1 MSKMQTKKN
10 GPGDKVHTIIDK
22 NCTLKKLR
30 NNKVFASMQLDK
42 EECARRRKNLKTQNI
57 SKSETA
63 TTRSGATQK
72 YKSQK
77 GPVKPAELNKKQ
89 IALARKNYIQSKDKK
104 AYLNSLP
111 KIAKDALAKK
121 GIK

>member
-1 MSKMQTKKN
+1 MSKMKTKKN

-22 NCTLKKLR
+22 NCVLKKIR
-30 NNKVFASMQLDK
+30 NNKIVVKTTLDK
-42 EECARRRKNLKTQNI
+42 VECARMRKNLKTQNI
-57 SKSETA
+57 PESETA
-63 TTRSGATQK
+63 TTRSGVTQT
-72 YKSQK
+72 YKGKK
-77 GPVKPAELNKKQ
+77 GPVKPAQMTERQ
-89 IALARKNYIQSKDKK
+89 IALARKNYIEAKDKK

>member
-22 NCTLKKLR
+22 NCTLKKIR
-30 NNKVFASMQLDK
+30 NNKIVVKTQLDK
-42 EECARRRKNLKTQNI
+42 VTCAKMRKNLKTQNI
-57 SKSETA
+57 PESETA

-72 YKSQK
+72 YKGGK
-77 GPVKPAELNKKQ
+77 GPVKPAQMSEKQ
-89 IALARKNYIQSKDKK
+89 IALVRQNYIQSKDKK

>member
-22 NCTLKKLR
+22 NCTLKQIK
-30 NNKVFASMQLDK
+30 NNKVLRTMQLDK
-42 EECARRRKNLKTQNI
+42 AECARQRKNLKTEN
-57 SKSETA
+57 KPETP
-63 TTRSGATQK
+63 TSSATQK
-72 YKSQK
+72 YKSQT

-89 IALARKNYIQSKDKK
+89 IALAKKNYISSNNKKEYLQSR
-104 AYLNSLP
+104 P
-111 KIAKDALAKK
+111 KIERDALKSI